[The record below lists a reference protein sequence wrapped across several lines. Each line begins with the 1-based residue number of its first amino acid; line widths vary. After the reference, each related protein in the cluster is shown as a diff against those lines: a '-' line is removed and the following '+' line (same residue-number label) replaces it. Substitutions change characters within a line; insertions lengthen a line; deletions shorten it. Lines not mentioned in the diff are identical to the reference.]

1 MANGGPLFPESA
13 RIASPEEWLDIKL
26 NLLGENEAED
36 LVERYDRLFGRG
48 SPYWA
53 VDQESGSGDGHE
65 GGGSKEE
72 QQVPL
77 DRR

>member
-1 MANGGPLFPESA
+1 MSNGGPLCTDSA
-13 RIASPEEWLDIKL
+13 RLASPEEWLDMKL
-26 NLLGENEAED
+26 NLLRENEAED

-53 VDQESGSGDGHE
+53 VEQESGSGEGRE

-72 QQVPL
+72 QQGPL
-77 DRR
+77 GP